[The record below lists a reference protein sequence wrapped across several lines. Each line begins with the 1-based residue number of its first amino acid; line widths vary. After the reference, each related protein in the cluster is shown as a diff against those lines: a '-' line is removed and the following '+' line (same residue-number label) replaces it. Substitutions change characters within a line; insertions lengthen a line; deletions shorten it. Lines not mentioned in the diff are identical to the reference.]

1 MNTIFVSSTFK
12 DMQFERDVLQK
23 QVLPRL
29 QEFAKSYGETV
40 ELCDLRWGINTTGLD
55 EQESTSKILQI
66 CRSLRFL
73 QRKRPDC
80 PC

>member
-12 DMQFERDVLQK
+12 DMQFERDIIQK

-40 ELCDLRWGINTTGLD
+40 EICDLENQVPCTFTQSYVGVVNKMVW
-55 EQESTSKILQI
+55 
-66 CRSLRFL
+66 
-73 QRKRPDC
+73 RKS
-80 PC
+80 